1 LKAGRT
7 ECQVVLPVIH
17 EKKNRTG
24 FDESTEGHGCVI
36 KTRTI
41 LFKHFYCKMTKNKS
55 KTFRIII
62 YMFDIDIGI
71 IEYMIQM
78 YVTKQLLRY
87 MTTESRGK

>member
-1 LKAGRT
+1 
-7 ECQVVLPVIH
+7 
-17 EKKNRTG
+17 
-24 FDESTEGHGCVI
+24 
-36 KTRTI
+36 
-41 LFKHFYCKMTKNKS
+41 MTKNKS